1 MHITV
6 ITLEHQINHL
16 TSIFKTSVCVCVGG
30 CCDYDN
36 LEVFETARRQTA
48 YTLKSVNLFTLKTHL

>member
-1 MHITV
+1 M
-6 ITLEHQINHL
+6 
-16 TSIFKTSVCVCVGG
+16 FKTSVCVCVDG